1 MTVDRI
7 VSTDGNTYF
16 ILNKGDGSGEF
27 HGRMVFT
34 AGSGLKNLDEWP
46 ELDQSIKEAKKSV
59 EDLNYYVDGAF
70 KDGIV
75 TETEAVA
82 IEKYLNTVN
91 VSKAQVEAT
100 YKKLYE
106 NTYLSGPAKTG
117 LLNAKVTLFGAIDNL
132 LSSINT
138 AIVDGKATEAEKK
151 DVDAKFTAFNTAMSS
166 FNTAVEAANKAIQD
180 TLKGYSDTAMKKAQ
194 DALSE
199 AENASNAANN
209 AQGSANDAQ
218 SMANDK
224 AKVFYQSTAPR

>member
-91 VSKAQVEAT
+91 VSKAEVEAT

-180 TLKGYSDTAMKKAQ
+180 TLKGIQ
-194 DALSE
+194 I
-199 AENASNAANN
+199 
-209 AQGSANDAQ
+209 Q
-218 SMANDK
+218 
-224 AKVFYQSTAPR
+224 P